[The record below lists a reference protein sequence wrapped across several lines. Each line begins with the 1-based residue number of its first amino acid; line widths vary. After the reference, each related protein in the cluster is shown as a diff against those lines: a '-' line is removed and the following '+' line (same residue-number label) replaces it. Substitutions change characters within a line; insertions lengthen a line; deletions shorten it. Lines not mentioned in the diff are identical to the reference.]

1 MFFDKF
7 PVIKYVEK
15 NIASQSN
22 GTSNK
27 NYINIFTDPKSGFIN
42 IMHFTTKKTG
52 GKP

>member
-7 PVIKYVEK
+7 PVIKYVDK
-15 NIASQSN
+15 NITSQSN

-27 NYINIFTDPKSGFIN
+27 NYINIITDTESGFIN

-52 GKP
+52 DKP